1 MKGYLSYFKQ
11 ELLTGLQYREAA
23 IAGCATQFFW
33 GLLYCM
39 IYLAFYSHTSI
50 DSMSF
55 KEIISYVWLNQGFI
69 YLVALSI
76 KDNDIA
82 GSIKEGTVAY
92 ELLRPYDLYYWWFIK
107 MLSKKYSA
115 AFLRCIPIFMVSFIL
130 PKPFNL
136 SLPISLQAFVLFLI
150 TLFLGSI
157 IVSSIVVIIHF
168 ICFFTLSDKGIFSL
182 IATIGQL
189 LSGMDVP
196 LPLLPTLI
204 ITISEF
210 LPFRL
215 VGDLPFRIY
224 SGNIS
229 GDYAIRCIIFQV
241 IWIVLLTIIGKLIM
255 KKALTKVCIQGG

>member
-11 ELLTGLQYREAA
+11 ELLTGLQYKEAA
-23 IAGCATQFFW
+23 LAGFATQLFW
-33 GLLYCM
+33 GFLYCM
-39 IYLAFYSHTSI
+39 IYMAFYSHTSI

-55 KEIISYVWLNQGFI
+55 NEIISYVWLNQGFI
-69 YLVALSI
+69 YLVALRI

-82 GSIKEGTVAY
+82 SSIKEGTVAY

-107 MLSKKYSA
+107 MLCKKYSA
-115 AFLRCIPIFMVSFIL
+115 AFLRCIPIFMVAFIL

-136 SLPISLQAFVLFLI
+136 ALPISLKAFVLFLI

-168 ICFFTLSDKGIFSL
+168 VCFFTKSDKGIFGL
-182 IATIGQL
+182 IATIGEL
-189 LSGMDVP
+189 FSGMDVP

-224 SGNIS
+224 SGNIN

-255 KKALTKVCIQGG
+255 KKALTKVSIQGG